1 MIRLPFPLPFIIH
14 HSSFAVMN
22 RPSTEMRQRES
33 DPDLE
38 DIEVKLLLEGVY
50 LHYGYDFREYAP
62 ASLKRRIGD
71 LMRDEKVG
79 SISQLQDRILHDPA
93 CFERFIVALT
103 VNVTS
108 MFRDP
113 NFYLTF
119 RTKVV
124 PLLKTYPFVRIWHA
138 GCSTGEEVYSTAIVL
153 TEEGIYERCRI
164 YATDLNEA
172 VLKRAREGIYSLEFM
187 QGYVANYVKAGGRA
201 AFAEYYVADND
212 SAIFRSS
219 LRRNVVF
226 SQHNL
231 VTDRSFNEF
240 NLILCRNVLIYFNQD
255 LQNRVHHLLYESLA
269 KFGVL
274 GLGHKET
281 ISYTPHESRYEALA
295 ASEKLYRRVA

>member
-1 MIRLPFPLPFIIH
+1 MSRLK
-14 HSSFAVMN
+14 
-22 RPSTEMRQRES
+22 S

-38 DIEVKLLLEGVY
+38 TIEIRLLLEGAY

-62 ASLKRRIGD
+62 ASLKRRIWD
-71 LMRDEKVG
+71 FARSEKLK
-79 SISQLQDRILHDPA
+79 SISRLQDKILHDPA

-103 VNVTS
+103 VNVTA

-113 NFYLTF
+113 NFYLAF
-119 RTKVV
+119 RQRVV
-124 PLLKTYPFVRIWHA
+124 PLLKTYPFIRIWHA

-153 TEEGIYERCRI
+153 TEEGIYNKCRI

-172 VLKRAREGIYSLEFM
+172 VLRKARDGIYPLQFM
-187 QGYVANYVKAGGRA
+187 QGYINNYVKAGGKSS
-201 AFAEYYVADND
+201 FSEYYTANYD

-219 LRRNVVF
+219 LRENIIF

-231 VTDRSFNEF
+231 VTDGSFNEF
-240 NLILCRNVLIYFNQD
+240 NVILCRNVLIYFNQS
-255 LQNRVHHLLYESLA
+255 LQDHVHNLLYESLG

-281 ISYTPHESRYEALA
+281 ISYTPHEKHYEVLA
-295 ASEKLYRRVA
+295 EGEKLYRRIA

>member
-1 MIRLPFPLPFIIH
+1 
-14 HSSFAVMN
+14 MN
-22 RPSTEMRQRES
+22 R
-33 DPDLE
+33 DGGDLDLE
-38 DIEVKLLLEGVY
+38 DIEIQLLLEGTY

-113 NFYLTF
+113 SFYLAF

-153 TEEGIYERCRI
+153 TEEGIYDRCRI

-172 VLKRAREGIYSLEFM
+172 VLKRAREGIYSLDYM
-187 QGYVANYVKAGGRA
+187 QGYVSNYVKAGGRT
-201 AFAEYYVADND
+201 AFSEYYVADND

-240 NLILCRNVLIYFNQD
+240 NVILCRNVLIYFNQT
-255 LQNRVHHLLYESLA
+255 LQSRVHQLLYESLG

-281 ISYTPHESRYEALA
+281 MSFTPHEKNYEVLEEG
-295 ASEKLYRRVA
+295 EKLYRRVA

>member
-1 MIRLPFPLPFIIH
+1 
-14 HSSFAVMN
+14 MN
-22 RPSTEMRQRES
+22 QDRS
-33 DPDLE
+33 DLDLE

-71 LMRDEKVG
+71 LMRDEKAS
-79 SISQLQDRILHDPA
+79 SISRLQDCILHDPA
-93 CFERFIVALT
+93 CFERFIVTLT

-113 NFYLTF
+113 NFYLAF

-138 GCSTGEEVYSTAIVL
+138 GCSTGEEVYSMAIVL
-153 TEEGIYERCRI
+153 TEEGVYDRCRI

-172 VLKRAREGIYSLEFM
+172 VLKRAREGIYSLDYM
-187 QGYVANYVKAGGRA
+187 QNYVSNYVKAGGRA
-201 AFAEYYVADND
+201 AFSEYYVADND
-212 SAIFRSS
+212 SAIFSSS

-240 NLILCRNVLIYFNQD
+240 NVILCRNVLIYFNQT
-255 LQNRVHHLLYESLA
+255 LQNRVHQLLYESLG

-281 ISYTPHESRYEALA
+281 INYTPYEKSYEALEE
-295 ASEKLYRRVA
+295 SEKLYRRVA

>member
-1 MIRLPFPLPFIIH
+1 MN
-14 HSSFAVMN
+14 SS
-22 RPSTEMRQRES
+22 STEMSRREG

-38 DIEVKLLLEGVY
+38 DIEIKLLLEGVY

-71 LMRDEKVG
+71 LLRDEKVA
-79 SISQLQDRILHDPA
+79 SISQLQDRILHDA
-93 CFERFIVALT
+93 ASFERFIIALT

-113 NFYLTF
+113 SFYLAL
-119 RTKVV
+119 RTRVV

-153 TEEGIYERCRI
+153 MEEGVYDRCRI
-164 YATDLNEA
+164 YATDLNET
-172 VLKRAREGIYSLEFM
+172 VLKRAREGIYSLEYM
-187 QGYVANYVKAGGRA
+187 QGYVNNYVKAGGRS
-201 AFAEYYVADND
+201 AFSEYYVADND

-255 LQNRVHHLLYESLA
+255 LQSRVHSLLYGSLA

-281 ISYTPHESRYEALA
+281 ISYTPHENQYEALEA
-295 ASEKLYRRVA
+295 GEKLYRRVA

>member
-1 MIRLPFPLPFIIH
+1 
-14 HSSFAVMN
+14 
-22 RPSTEMRQRES
+22 MRR
-33 DPDLE
+33 DGGDLDLE
-38 DIEVKLLLEGVY
+38 DIEIQLLLEGAY
-50 LHYGYDFREYAP
+50 RHYGYDFREYAP

-71 LMRDEKVG
+71 LMRDEKVS
-79 SISQLQDRILHDPA
+79 SISQLQDRILHDPT

-138 GCSTGEEVYSTAIVL
+138 GCSTGEEVYSMAIVL
-153 TEEGIYERCRI
+153 TEEGIYDRCRI

-172 VLKRAREGIYSLEFM
+172 VLKRAREGIYSLDYM
-187 QGYVANYVKAGGRA
+187 QSYVSNYVKAGGRT
-201 AFAEYYVADND
+201 AFSEYYVADND

-240 NLILCRNVLIYFNQD
+240 NVILCRNVLIYFNQT
-255 LQNRVHHLLYESLA
+255 LQNRVHQLLYESLG

-281 ISYTPHESRYEALA
+281 ITFTPHENSYEVLEEG
-295 ASEKLYRRVA
+295 EKLYRRVA

>member
-1 MIRLPFPLPFIIH
+1 
-14 HSSFAVMN
+14 MN
-22 RPSTEMRQRES
+22 RGGS
-33 DPDLE
+33 DLDLE
-38 DIEVKLLLEGVY
+38 DIEIQLLLEGVY

-79 SISQLQDRILHDPA
+79 SISQLQDQILHDPA
-93 CFERFIVALT
+93 GFERFIVALT

-113 NFYLTF
+113 NFYLTL

-153 TEEGIYERCRI
+153 TEEGIYDRCRI
-164 YATDLNEA
+164 YATDLNES
-172 VLKRAREGIYSLEFM
+172 VLKQAREGIYSLEYM
-187 QGYVANYVKAGGRA
+187 QNYVGNYVKAGGKA
-201 AFAEYYVADND
+201 AFSEYYAADND
-212 SAIFRSS
+212 NAIFLSS

-240 NLILCRNVLIYFNQD
+240 NVILCRNVLIYFNQA
-255 LQNRVHHLLYESLA
+255 LQNRVHQLLYESLG

-281 ISYTPHESRYEALA
+281 ISYTPHEKNYEILEEG
-295 ASEKLYRRVA
+295 EKLYRRVA

>member
-1 MIRLPFPLPFIIH
+1 MSR
-14 HSSFAVMN
+14 
-22 RPSTEMRQRES
+22 REGEL
-33 DPDLE
+33 DLE

-71 LMRDEKVG
+71 LVRDEKLS
-79 SISQLQDRILHDPA
+79 SISQLQDLILHDPA
-93 CFERFIVALT
+93 CFERFIVELT

-113 NFYLTF
+113 RFYLAF

-153 TEEGIYERCRI
+153 MEEGIYDRCRI
-164 YATDLNEA
+164 YATDINES
-172 VLKRAREGIYSLEFM
+172 VLKQAKEGIYSLEFM
-187 QGYVANYVKAGGRA
+187 QSYVNNYVKAGGKS
-201 AFAEYYVADND
+201 AFSEYYAADSNH
-212 SAIFRSS
+212 AILRSS
-219 LRRNVVF
+219 LRKNIVF

-240 NLILCRNVLIYFNQD
+240 NVILCRNVLIYFNQA
-255 LQNRVHHLLYESLA
+255 LQNRVHRLLYESLS

-281 ISYTPHESRYEALA
+281 ISYTPYEDRFEVLEEG
-295 ASEKLYRRVA
+295 EKLYRRIA

>member
-1 MIRLPFPLPFIIH
+1 M
-14 HSSFAVMN
+14 SK
-22 RPSTEMRQRES
+22 PSTEMNR
-33 DPDLE
+33 DGGDLDLE
-38 DIEVKLLLEGVY
+38 DIEIQLLLEGVY

-71 LMRDEKVG
+71 LMRDEKVA
-79 SISQLQDRILHDPA
+79 SISQLQDLILHDPA

-113 NFYLTF
+113 NFYLAF

-153 TEEGIYERCRI
+153 TEEGIYDRCRI

-172 VLKRAREGIYSLEFM
+172 VLKRAREGIYSLDYM
-187 QGYVANYVKAGGRA
+187 QNYVSNYVKAGGRA
-201 AFAEYYVADND
+201 AFSEYYAADND
-212 SAIFRSS
+212 SAIYRSS

-240 NLILCRNVLIYFNQD
+240 NVILCRNVLIYFNQT
-255 LQNRVHHLLYESLA
+255 LQSRVHQLLYESLG

-281 ISYTPHESRYEALA
+281 ISYTPYEKNYEVLEEG
-295 ASEKLYRRVA
+295 EKLYRRVA

>member
-1 MIRLPFPLPFIIH
+1 VSKPITE
-14 HSSFAVMN
+14 MN
-22 RPSTEMRQRES
+22 RGSS
-33 DPDLE
+33 ALDLE
-38 DIEVKLLLEGVY
+38 DIEIQLLLEGVY

-79 SISQLQDRILHDPA
+79 SISQLQDHILHDPA
-93 CFERFIVALT
+93 CFERFIIALT

-113 NFYLTF
+113 NFYLTL

-153 TEEGIYERCRI
+153 TEEGIYDRCRI
-164 YATDLNEA
+164 YATDLNES
-172 VLKRAREGIYSLEFM
+172 VLKQAREGIYSLEYM
-187 QGYVANYVKAGGRA
+187 QNYVGNYVKAGGKA
-201 AFAEYYVADND
+201 AFSEYYAADND
-212 SAIFRSS
+212 NAIFLSS

-240 NLILCRNVLIYFNQD
+240 NVILCRNVLIYFNQA
-255 LQNRVHHLLYESLA
+255 LQNRVHQLLYESLG

-281 ISYTPHESRYEALA
+281 ISYTPHEKNYEILEEG
-295 ASEKLYRRVA
+295 EKLYRRVA

>member
-1 MIRLPFPLPFIIH
+1 MDCFSLIIIH
-14 HSSFAVMN
+14 HSSFVKSMSNPSPEMN
-22 RPSTEMRQRES
+22 RPENEL
-33 DPDLE
+33 DLE
-38 DIEVKLLLEGVY
+38 DIEIRLLLEGVY

-62 ASLKRRIGD
+62 ASLKRRIGE
-71 LMRDEKVG
+71 LMRDEKVD
-79 SISQLQDRILHDPA
+79 SLSQLQERMLHDA
-93 CFERFIVALT
+93 MCFERFVVALT

-113 NFYLTF
+113 HFYLAF

-153 TEEGIYERCRI
+153 SEEGIYDRCRI

-172 VLKRAREGIYSLEFM
+172 VLRRAREGIYSLEFM
-187 QGYVANYVKAGGRA
+187 QGYVTNYVKAGGTA
-201 AFAEYYVADND
+201 AFSEYYTADND

-240 NLILCRNVLIYFNQD
+240 NLILCRNV
-255 LQNRVHHLLYESLA
+255 
-269 KFGVL
+269 
-274 GLGHKET
+274 
-281 ISYTPHESRYEALA
+281 
-295 ASEKLYRRVA
+295 

>member
-1 MIRLPFPLPFIIH
+1 M
-14 HSSFAVMN
+14 S
-22 RPSTEMRQRES
+22 QRES

-38 DIEVKLLLEGVY
+38 DIEIRLLLEGVH

-71 LMRDEKVG
+71 LMRDERVA
-79 SISQLQDRILHDPA
+79 SISQLQDRILHDA
-93 CFERFIVALT
+93 SCFERFVIALT
-103 VNVTS
+103 VNVTA

-113 NFYLTF
+113 SFYLAL
-119 RTKVV
+119 RTRVV

-138 GCSTGEEVYSTAIVL
+138 GCSSGEEVYSTAIVL
-153 TEEGIYERCRI
+153 TEEGIYDRCRI

-172 VLKRAREGIYSLEFM
+172 VLKHAREGIYSLEYM
-187 QGYVANYVKAGGRA
+187 QGYVNNYVKSGGRS
-201 AFAEYYVADND
+201 AFSEYYVADND

-240 NLILCRNVLIYFNQD
+240 NLILCRIGLSYVNQG

-274 GLGHKET
+274 ALGRTEP
-281 ISYTPHESRYEALA
+281 ISYTPHESRYEALE

>member
-1 MIRLPFPLPFIIH
+1 
-14 HSSFAVMN
+14 
-22 RPSTEMRQRES
+22 
-33 DPDLE
+33 
-38 DIEVKLLLEGVY
+38 
-50 LHYGYDFREYAP
+50 
-62 ASLKRRIGD
+62 
-71 LMRDEKVG
+71 
-79 SISQLQDRILHDPA
+79 LQDRILHDPA
-93 CFERFIVALT
+93 CFERFIIALT

-113 NFYLTF
+113 NFYLAF

-153 TEEGIYERCRI
+153 TEEGIYDRCRI
-164 YATDLNEA
+164 YATDLNES
-172 VLKRAREGIYSLEFM
+172 VLKQAREGIYSLEYM
-187 QGYVANYVKAGGRA
+187 QNYVGNYVKAGGRA
-201 AFAEYYVADND
+201 AFSEYYAADND
-212 SAIFRSS
+212 SAIFLSS

-240 NLILCRNVLIYFNQD
+240 NVILCRNVLIYFNQA
-255 LQNRVHHLLYESLA
+255 LQNRVHQLLYESLG

-281 ISYTPHESRYEALA
+281 ISYTPYEKNYEVLEEG
-295 ASEKLYRRVA
+295 EKLYRRVA

>member
-1 MIRLPFPLPFIIH
+1 
-14 HSSFAVMN
+14 MN

-38 DIEVKLLLEGVY
+38 DIEIKLLLEGVY

-71 LMRDEKVG
+71 LMRDEKVV
-79 SISQLQDRILHDPA
+79 SISQLQARILHDA
-93 CFERFIVALT
+93 GCFERFVVALT

-113 NFYLTF
+113 SFYLAL
-119 RTKVV
+119 RTQVV

-138 GCSTGEEVYSTAIVL
+138 GCSSGEEVYSTAIVL
-153 TEEGIYERCRI
+153 TEEGIYDRCRI

-172 VLKRAREGIYSLEFM
+172 VLRRAREGIYSLEFM
-187 QGYVANYVKAGGRA
+187 QDYVGNYVKAGGRA

-255 LQNRVHHLLYESLA
+255 LQNRVHRLLYESLA

>member
-1 MIRLPFPLPFIIH
+1 M
-14 HSSFAVMN
+14 S
-22 RPSTEMRQRES
+22 QRES

-38 DIEVKLLLEGVY
+38 DIEIRLLLEGVH

-71 LMRDEKVG
+71 LMRDEKVA
-79 SISQLQDRILHDPA
+79 SISQLQDRILHDA
-93 CFERFIVALT
+93 SCFERFIIALT
-103 VNVTS
+103 VNVTA

-113 NFYLTF
+113 SFYLAL
-119 RTKVV
+119 RTQVV

-138 GCSTGEEVYSTAIVL
+138 GCSSGEEVYSTAIVL
-153 TEEGIYERCRI
+153 TEEGIYDRCRI

-172 VLKRAREGIYSLEFM
+172 VLKHAREGIYSLEYM
-187 QGYVANYVKAGGRA
+187 QGYVNNYVKSGGRS
-201 AFAEYYVADND
+201 AFSEYYVADND

-240 NLILCRNVLIYFNQD
+240 NLILCRNVLIYFNQA

-274 GLGHKET
+274 ALGHKET
-281 ISYTPHESRYEALA
+281 ISYTPHEDRYEALE